1 MRGIEVQDRVT
12 TEVEEAS
19 RETVDQMIQ
28 DQTKR
33 SEPRGAGNQLL
44 SLSLLKERDLDR
56 DLGQTLETEGE
67 IIDLILLQ
75 SNLHRLNHLA

>member
-44 SLSLLKERDLDR
+44 SLPLLKERDLDR

-75 SNLHRLNHLA
+75 LNLHRLNHLA